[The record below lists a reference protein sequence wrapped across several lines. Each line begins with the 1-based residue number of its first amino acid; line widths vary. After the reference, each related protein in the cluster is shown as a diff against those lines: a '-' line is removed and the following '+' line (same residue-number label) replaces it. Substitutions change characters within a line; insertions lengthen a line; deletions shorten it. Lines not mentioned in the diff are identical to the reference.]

1 MEYLT
6 RSQIILLALFVSFVS
21 SMATGVVVVTLMQQS
36 PEPVRQIITNVV
48 EKTIEKVV
56 PTIVEKPGKTVVIK
70 DEDLMVSAIDRNI
83 KSVVAFTT
91 MGGEGEALSAG
102 VGVIISKEG
111 LVITDKANFN
121 SGLLTTTINDTKYTL
136 EVVQNAKE
144 GSLVLGKLVPVTPF
158 ASTTPAQVFSP
169 VTFGNPGALK
179 VGQTAIVIGG
189 RDGRTVA
196 TGFINRLDTHTTT
209 NKETKEEI
217 TILDNIG
224 LSQRFAG
231 TSNGAPIITL
241 AGEVV
246 GFISLDEGVGTQS
259 GVLVV
264 EAQHLLEEA
273 SKPSAPASK
282 P

>member
-6 RSQIILLALFVSFVS
+6 RSQIVLLALFVSFVS
-21 SMATGVVVVTLMQQS
+21 SMATGVVVVTLMQQA

-91 MGGEGEALSAG
+91 TGADGETFSAG

-121 SGLLTTTINDTKYTL
+121 SGLLATTINDTKYTL

-144 GSLVLGKLVPVTPF
+144 GSLVLGKLVPMTPL
-158 ASTTPAQVFSP
+158 ASTTPAQIFDP
-169 VTFGNPGALK
+169 VTFGNPGVLK

-189 RDGRTVA
+189 RDGKTVA

-264 EAQHLLEEA
+264 EAQHLLDEA
-273 SKPSAPASK
+273 SKPSAPTPK

>member
-21 SMATGVVVVTLMQQS
+21 SMATGGVVVTLMQQS

-56 PTIVEKPGKTVVIK
+56 PTIVEKPGKTVVVK
-70 DEDLMVSAIDRNI
+70 DEDLMVLAIERNA

-91 MGGEGEALSAG
+91 TGAEGEIFSAC

-111 LVITDKANFN
+111 LIITDKANFN
-121 SGLLTTTINDTKYTL
+121 SGLLATTINDTKYTL

-144 GSLVLGKLVPVTPF
+144 GSLVLGKLVPATSL
-158 ASTTPAQVFSP
+158 ASTTPAQVFTP
-169 VTFGNPGALK
+169 VTFGNPGVLK

-189 RDGRTVA
+189 RDGKTVA

-246 GFISLDEGVGTQS
+246 GFVSLDEGAGTQS

-264 EAQHLLEEA
+264 EAQNLLDEA
-273 SKPSAPASK
+273 SKSSALTPK
-282 P
+282 L

>member
-6 RSQIILLALFVSFVS
+6 RSQIVLLALFVSFVS

-91 MGGEGEALSAG
+91 TGGEGEVLPAG

-111 LVITDKANFN
+111 LIITDKANFN
-121 SGLLTTTINDTKYTL
+121 SGLLATTINDTKYTL

-144 GSLVLGKLVPVTPF
+144 GSLVLGKLVPVTPL
-158 ASTTPAQVFSP
+158 ASTTPAQIFDP
-169 VTFGNPGALK
+169 VTFGNPGVLK

-246 GFISLDEGVGTQS
+246 GFVSLNDSAGTQS

-273 SKPSAPASK
+273 SKPSAPTSK